1 MLTPLD
7 FLQDL
12 FNPQLAFLPKAL
24 VVATFSALVCAVVGT
39 HVVLRGMT
47 FMGDAISHAVFP
59 GLAVAFVLQGSLL
72 WGGLIAGVVT
82 AVLIA
87 VLSQNE
93 RLRSDTVIGI
103 LMVTMFA
110 IGIVV
115 MSRAPGYSGSLST
128 FLFGSLTGIPDS
140 ALVTTVL
147 GSMLILA
154 VLAVFHRDL
163 VMVGLDRGYATAIGM
178 RVMAL
183 DIVLA
188 VVVTFA
194 VVMSVQTIGNIL
206 VIALLV
212 TPAAAARMVC
222 DRMVPMML
230 TAACFGVLGAF
241 VGIYVSWAVDLP
253 TGGAVVLVCA
263 VIFVL
268 AWLLGPRHG
277 VLARQRG
284 VRERGMREQNGRGS
298 VRAGAVATDA

>member
-82 AVLIA
+82 AILIA

-140 ALVTTVL
+140 ALVTAVV
-147 GSMLILA
+147 GSVLILG

-163 VMVGLDRGYATAIGM
+163 MMVGLDRGYAAAIGM
-178 RVMAL
+178 RVMLL

-188 VVVTFA
+188 VVVTLA

-230 TAACFGVLGAF
+230 TAAGFGVLGAF
-241 VGIYVSWAVDLP
+241 VGIYVSWSLDVP

-263 VIFVL
+263 LIFVL
-268 AWLLGPRHG
+268 AWLFGPRHG
-277 VLARQRG
+277 VFARRAP
-284 VRERGMREQNGRGS
+284 RLIAERYQSQPN
-298 VRAGAVATDA
+298 

>member
-128 FLFGSLTGIPDS
+128 FLFGYHGAGVDVDP
-140 ALVTTVL
+140 
-147 GSMLILA
+147 
-154 VLAVFHRDL
+154 R
-163 VMVGLDRGYATAIGM
+163 
-178 RVMAL
+178 
-183 DIVLA
+183 
-188 VVVTFA
+188 
-194 VVMSVQTIGNIL
+194 
-206 VIALLV
+206 
-212 TPAAAARMVC
+212 
-222 DRMVPMML
+222 
-230 TAACFGVLGAF
+230 CFG
-241 VGIYVSWAVDLP
+241 
-253 TGGAVVLVCA
+253 
-263 VIFVL
+263 
-268 AWLLGPRHG
+268 G
-277 VLARQRG
+277 VPP
-284 VRERGMREQNGRGS
+284 
-298 VRAGAVATDA
+298 